1 MDKNARQGKER
12 KRLRVWAALEK
23 YAYMKF
29 SSILREVRKN
39 MLSEET
45 VVVPFRKLCF
55 RIT

>member
-12 KRLRVWAALEK
+12 KRLLVWAALEK

-45 VVVPFRKLCF
+45 VVVPFRKLYF

>member
-45 VVVPFRKLCF
+45 VVVPFRKLYF